1 MAPLHLPVATVPRG
15 RMRLA
20 MPGLVVGALLAGTLL
35 MSAPPAWAG
44 AYVMRNCNPP
54 DGGPVVPAASLGPWS
69 GFAAPA
75 IGGLDTS
82 CGGGGADTFGVFGDH
97 LPLGGQAGFAL
108 TVPSDSSIELRR
120 VKAWWSV
127 AASSSGSTTTPW
139 VENNGAVVP
148 STGGH
153 DLGTPDDLPLTG
165 KVLKLESSCGFNAL
179 ASCTF
184 AGTGSPIVT
193 ILGTEVTLT
202 ESTPPVATIA
212 GSPLLDG
219 RVHGGTQPLGYD
231 VIDTDSGV
239 SSVAVE
245 LNGTTVAS
253 KSFEGD
259 PNACPHITF
268 TACLPEQTGVLS
280 VDTTKVPDGVYDLAL
295 VVADAAGNVG
305 TATNVSTI
313 PTPARVTVRN
323 ASTPKPLSTPAK
335 PSAAHWRVRLRVT
348 PHLVRNGR
356 SVLFRGTIL
365 NRPLES
371 GKNAILQVRQGSRWR
386 PFATPVASAS
396 GAFHVRQRFT
406 QSKGQRLAFRA
417 VVPKEKGYPY
427 ATGSSSSV
435 IVHVR

>member
-1 MAPLHLPVATVPRG
+1 
-15 RMRLA
+15 MRSALLA
-20 MPGLVVGALLAGTLL
+20 FLVSAVVSGALLAIVP
-35 MSAPPAWAG
+35 SAWAG

-54 DGGPVVPAASLGPWS
+54 DGGAVVPGGSLGSWT
-69 GFAAPA
+69 GFGAPA
-75 IGGLDTS
+75 IGGLDAS
-82 CGGGGADTFGVFGDH
+82 CSGGGADTFGVFGDH
-97 LPLGGQAGFAL
+97 LQLGSQAGFQL

-127 AASSSGSTTTPW
+127 PPSSGGAATTPW

-153 DLGTPDDLPLTG
+153 DLAAPDDLPLTG
-165 KVLKLESSCGFNAL
+165 KVLKLESSCGFNVL
-179 ASCTF
+179 SNCTF

-202 ESTPPVATIA
+202 ESTPPVASIA

-219 RVHGGTQPLGYD
+219 RVHSGTQPLGYD
-231 VIDTDSGV
+231 VVDADSGV

-245 LNGTTVAS
+245 LNGTMVAS

-259 PNACPHITF
+259 PNTCPHITF
-268 TACLPEQTGVLS
+268 TACLPEETGVLS
-280 VDTTKVPDGVYDLAL
+280 VDTTKVPDGVYSLAL

-305 TATNVSTI
+305 TASNISTI

-323 ASTPKPLSTPAK
+323 APSPPKSPATPAK
-335 PSAAHWRVRLRVT
+335 PSAAHWRVRLRVS
-348 PHLVRNGR
+348 PHVVRNGR

-371 GKNAILQVRQGSRWR
+371 GKNAIVQVRQGNHWR

-406 QSKGQRLAFRA
+406 QSKGQRLVFRA

-427 ATGSSSSV
+427 ATGSSTSV
-435 IVHVR
+435 IVRVR